1 MANKILVIGD
11 SGKGKSTSIRTL
23 NPEETFIINVENK
36 ALPWKGFKKQYTA
49 LTKENVF
56 GNLVST
62 DNAETIQRVMEKV
75 SKDMPHIKI
84 LVIDD
89 AQYIMAN
96 EYMRK
101 AMLKG
106 YEKYSEMAKNFFNV
120 VDKPNT
126 LREDLTVIF
135 MMHSETI
142 DIDGAGTKVQKAKTL
157 GKLIDNS
164 VTLEGKFTVVLFADV
179 ERTKDGNKYY
189 FHTENNG
196 SNTCKSPDGMF
207 NQTKIPNDLAFVI
220 EEMKRYEE

>member
-1 MANKILVIGD
+1 MANKILIIGD

-36 ALPWKGFKKQYTA
+36 ALPWKGFKKQYTT
-49 LTKENVF
+49 LTKENTF

-62 DNAETIQRVMEKV
+62 DNPETIMKIMDRVDADPKIKV
-75 SKDMPHIKI
+75 LI
-84 LVIDD
+84 VDD
-89 AQYIMAN
+89 AQYVMAN

-101 AMLKG
+101 ALLKG
-106 YEKYSEMAKNFFNV
+106 YEKYSEINKNFFNIIDKVNSLKRDDLV
-120 VDKPNT
+120 V
-126 LREDLTVIF
+126 VF
-135 MMHSETI
+135 MMHSEVV
-142 DIDGAGTKVQKAKTL
+142 DDGMGNKAVKAKTI
-157 GKLIDNS
+157 GKMIDS
-164 VTLEGKFTVVLFADV
+164 TITLEGKFTVVLFADV